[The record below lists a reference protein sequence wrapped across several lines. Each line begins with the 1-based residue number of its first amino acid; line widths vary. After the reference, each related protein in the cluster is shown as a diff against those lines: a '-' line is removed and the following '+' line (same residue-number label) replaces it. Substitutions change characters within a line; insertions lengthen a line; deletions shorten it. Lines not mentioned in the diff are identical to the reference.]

1 MTNAMLKER
10 SIVGISSIHRFEW
23 RLVMVDRF
31 AQGHLRVSSGHT
43 EGAAV
48 AELNWHSDQKRS
60 PCHPRVARPVMD
72 IASSKCLKECL
83 TTGG

>member
-1 MTNAMLKER
+1 
-10 SIVGISSIHRFEW
+10 
-23 RLVMVDRF
+23 MVDRF

-43 EGAAV
+43 EGAAAV

-60 PCHPRVARPVMD
+60 PCHPLLRGEAVMD